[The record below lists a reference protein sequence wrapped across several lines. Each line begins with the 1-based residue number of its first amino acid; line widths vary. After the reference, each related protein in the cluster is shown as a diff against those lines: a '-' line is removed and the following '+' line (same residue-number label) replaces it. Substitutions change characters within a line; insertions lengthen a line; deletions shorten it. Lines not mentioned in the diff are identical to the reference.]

1 MILSNYLMFAVAALS
16 IVLIVIISMM
26 ATKRRS
32 TEKILLGWMLVCF
45 MFLIYSL
52 FTEFVSNPPEWV
64 EQFEA
69 VVSTCREF
77 VFN

>member
-1 MILSNYLMFAVAALS
+1 MFAVAAILS
-16 IVLIVIISMM
+16 IVLIVIISIM

-52 FTEFVSNPPEWV
+52 SLNLYRNSPEWV

-77 VFN
+77 VFI